1 MAGKLFLCTG
11 RPYLGCAGHGRRRL
25 PRWARPDTQWPT
37 LPEIGLPE
45 MGDEDAKWF
54 SESVLGLATE
64 VTQGASVQRGRFHVR
79 TDRGGQ
85 NQSETK
91 RAPDPG

>member
-1 MAGKLFLCTG
+1 
-11 RPYLGCAGHGRRRL
+11 
-25 PRWARPDTQWPT
+25 
-37 LPEIGLPE
+37 